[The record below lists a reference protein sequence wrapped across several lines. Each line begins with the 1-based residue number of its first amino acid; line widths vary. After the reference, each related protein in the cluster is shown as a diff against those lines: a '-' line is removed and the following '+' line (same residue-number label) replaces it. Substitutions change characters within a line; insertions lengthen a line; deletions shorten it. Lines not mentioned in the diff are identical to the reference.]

1 VARQRSRGWKREE
14 CDTVHDEW
22 PEEALYQGVLDR
34 KQPALEE
41 LIKRY
46 SRELSYFIRV
56 VLEHTGT
63 AQDVE
68 ECTNDL
74 FATVWLEIESYDPT
88 RGSLRTWITMRAKYI
103 ALDKR
108 RQIQRRQA
116 ITMSSLE
123 SSESL
128 GNYQGESYIADR
140 SALRMTDTSMDRL
153 LEQRERQDELR
164 RALESLTEQDRI
176 IVYMRYFLLAP
187 TEEICAQMKLSRH
200 AIDTRLWRA
209 RKALQNAIED
219 LRHER
224 V

>member
-1 VARQRSRGWKREE
+1 VP
-14 CDTVHDEW
+14 DEW
-22 PEEALYQGVLDR
+22 SEDALYQGVLNR
-34 KQPALEE
+34 NQIALEE
-41 LIKRY
+41 LFKRHE
-46 SRELSYFIRV
+46 RELSYFIRV
-56 VLEHTGT
+56 VLEHSGT

-74 FATVWLEIESYDPT
+74 FAAIWQEIESYDPA

-103 ALDKR
+103 ALDRR

-123 SSESL
+123 SGEL
-128 GNYQGESYIADR
+128 ADNHQGEPYFADR
-140 SALRMTDTSMDRL
+140 SALRMADTSMDRL
-153 LEQRERQDELR
+153 LEQRERREELR
-164 RALESLTEQDRI
+164 RALESLSEQDRT
-176 IVYMRYFLLAP
+176 IVYMRYFLLAS
-187 TEEICAQMKLSRH
+187 TEEICARMKLSRH

-209 RKALQNAIED
+209 RRALQNAIEE

>member
-1 VARQRSRGWKREE
+1 
-14 CDTVHDEW
+14 VHDEW
-22 PEEALYQGVLDR
+22 PEQALYQGVLDR
-34 KQPALEE
+34 NQAALEQ

-74 FATVWLEIESYDPT
+74 FAAVWLEIESYDPT

-103 ALDKR
+103 ALDRR

-128 GNYQGESYIADR
+128 GNHQGESYVAER
-140 SALRMTDTSMDRL
+140 SAMRMTDTSMDRL

-164 RALESLTEQDRI
+164 RALDSLSERDRL

-187 TEEICAQMKLSRH
+187 TDEICARMKLSRH

-209 RKALQNAIED
+209 RRALQNAIED

>member
-1 VARQRSRGWKREE
+1 
-14 CDTVHDEW
+14 VHDEW
-22 PEEALYQGVLDR
+22 PEEALYRGVLDR
-34 KQPALEE
+34 KQDALEQ

-56 VLEHTGT
+56 VLERIGT
-63 AQDVE
+63 TQDVE

-74 FATVWLEIESYDPT
+74 FAAVWLEIESYDPT

-103 ALDKR
+103 ALDRR
-108 RQIQRRQA
+108 RQIQRRQAQA

-128 GNYQGESYIADR
+128 GNHQGESYIADR
-140 SALRMTDTSMDRL
+140 SAMRMTDTSMDRL

-164 RALESLTEQDRI
+164 RALESLSEQDRL
-176 IVYMRYFLLAP
+176 IVYMRYFLLA
-187 TEEICAQMKLSRH
+187 TTDEICARMKLSRH

-209 RKALQNAIED
+209 RRALQNAIED

>member
-1 VARQRSRGWKREE
+1 
-14 CDTVHDEW
+14 VHDEW
-22 PEEALYQGVLDR
+22 PEEALYQGVLAR
-34 KQPALEE
+34 NQAALEQ

-74 FATVWLEIESYDPT
+74 FAAVWLEIESYDPT

-103 ALDKR
+103 ALDRR

-116 ITMSSLE
+116 MPMSSLE

-128 GNYQGESYIADR
+128 GSHQGESYVADR
-140 SALRMTDTSMDRL
+140 SVLRMTDTSMDRL

-164 RALESLTEQDRI
+164 RALESLSEQDRL
-176 IVYMRYFLLAP
+176 IVYMRYFLLTP
-187 TEEICAQMKLSRH
+187 TDEICARMKLSRH

-209 RKALQNAIED
+209 RRALQTAIED